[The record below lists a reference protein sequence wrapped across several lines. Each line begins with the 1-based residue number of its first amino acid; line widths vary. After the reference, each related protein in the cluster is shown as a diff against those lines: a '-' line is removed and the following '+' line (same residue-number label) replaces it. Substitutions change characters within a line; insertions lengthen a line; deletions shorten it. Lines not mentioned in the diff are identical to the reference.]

1 MELLLV
7 LSVFFVTTLL
17 VITVGYLLMNRRA
30 QVSER
35 LSVIRKMSG
44 DALPED
50 ILRLP
55 FMQRV
60 IVPFLSSMGHF
71 LGRAAPHEIRSRL
84 DRRIIHAGKPWNLN
98 FFSLFALQLLLG
110 GLALLFSLFL
120 LRLTLLEGGRMVF
133 MIVLLTAIG
142 FFLPYVVV
150 NSKADAR
157 QQTIRRALPDM
168 LDLLLV
174 SVEAG
179 LGFDM
184 ALKRVS
190 QKMPGPLSAEVR
202 LAQDEIR
209 MGGDR
214 ETALRGIARRSGV
227 NEVSSFIS
235 AMIQAEE
242 LGSDIAS
249 TLRVQADYMRLKR
262 RQAAQEMAMKA
273 PVKMVFPLMLF
284 IFPALFVVILAPA
297 AINIFRTFAGGF

>member
-1 MELLLV
+1 MEFLLV
-7 LSVFFVTTLL
+7 ILVFIITALL
-17 VITVGYLLMNRRA
+17 VITVGYIVMNRRS
-30 QVSER
+30 QVDNR
-35 LSVIRKMSG
+35 LAGIRKMSV
-44 DALPED
+44 DASPED
-50 ILRLP
+50 ILRMP
-55 FMQRV
+55 FTQRV
-60 IVPFLSSMGHF
+60 FVPFLNNLGHL
-71 LGRAAPHEIRSRL
+71 LGRVAPQEIRSRV
-84 DRRIIHAGKPWNLN
+84 DKRIIHAGKPWNIN
-98 FFSLFALQLLLG
+98 FFSLSALQVLLG
-110 GLALLFSLFL
+110 GAFFLFSLYL
-120 LRLTLLEGGRMVF
+120 LRLTQLEGSRMIF
-133 MIVLLTAIG
+133 MILLLTAIG
-142 FFLPYVVV
+142 FFMPYVVV

-190 QKMPGPLSAEVR
+190 QKMPGPLSEEVR
-202 LAQDEIR
+202 QAQEEIR

-214 ETALRGIARRSGV
+214 ETALRGIVKRSGV
-227 NEVSSFIS
+227 NEVSTFIS

-249 TLRVQADYMRLKR
+249 TLRVQSEYMRQKR
-262 RQAAQEMAMKA
+262 RQMAEEMAMKA

>member
-7 LSVFFVTTLL
+7 FSVFIVTALL
-17 VITVGYLLMNRRA
+17 VVTVGYLIMNRRG
-30 QVSER
+30 QVNER
-35 LSVIRKMSG
+35 LAVIRKMSM
-44 DALPED
+44 DASPED
-50 ILRLP
+50 ILRIP

-60 IVPFLSSMGHF
+60 IVPSLSSLGHL
-71 LGRAAPHEIRSRL
+71 LGRVAPHEIHSRL
-84 DRRIIHAGKPWNLN
+84 DKRIIHAGKPWNLN
-98 FFSLFALQLLLG
+98 FFSLFALQVLLG
-110 GLALLFSLFL
+110 GSALLFSLFL
-120 LRLTLLEGGRMVF
+120 LRFTQLDGSRMVF
-133 MIVLLTAIG
+133 MVALLTAIG
-142 FFLPYVVV
+142 FFMPFVVV

-190 QKMPGPLSAEVR
+190 QKMPGPLSEEVK

-214 ETALRGIARRSGV
+214 ETALRGIVKRSGV
-227 NEVSSFIS
+227 NEVSTFIS

-249 TLRVQADYMRLKR
+249 TLRVQADYMRQKR
-262 RQAAQEMAMKA
+262 RQIAQEMAMKA